1 MVRLTQSTAAKRRK
15 ETTKKTAGIIATFAL
30 GFGVV
35 LSGQAALAAPSQE
48 DVDNARKEVSYA
60 EMSVAQLEIQLSA
73 ASQTAADASVAAATA
88 GEAANKAQVR
98 LDEAKEAA
106 KTATAE
112 AKKAQE
118 AYAVGLKDFAS
129 VAQVAYR
136 GGAGSLDALA
146 PYLEADGL
154 ASLEQRRNTVSS
166 FGMAADNQMQQVAA
180 LSQVADLMETAS
192 DRAKA
197 AEEDAYAEVAEKAE
211 EAAAA
216 AETAEQVVAETERAR
231 SAMVEELAAKR
242 QTSVELENQRLAAA
256 EAEREQQALD
266 QLISNGGGTQSPS
279 SPSPSTPS
287 TSNPTPS
294 TPSTPSTPTP
304 STPAPTPKPTPQPT
318 PTPTPTPPPSSGT
331 ASSAL
336 SVARA
341 QLGKPYVWGGSGP
354 SSFDCS
360 GLVQWSF
367 AQVGK
372 SVPRVASSQYYAGK
386 QIPFSQAQAGDL
398 IFWSSNGTAGSIYHV
413 AFYLG
418 GGQLLHAPKPGDVV
432 RTASL
437 YNVGLIMPYAVRV

>member
-1 MVRLTQSTAAKRRK
+1 MVTLTQSTTAKKRGS
-15 ETTKKTAGIIATFAL
+15 TTKRTAGLLATMAL
-30 GFGVV
+30 GFGAI
-35 LSGQAALAAPSQE
+35 LGGQAALAAPSQE
-48 DVDNARKEVSYA
+48 DVNNARQEVAYA

-73 ASQTAADASVAAATA
+73 ASQAAAEASVAAATA

-112 AKKAQE
+112 ASKALD
-118 AYAVGLKDFAS
+118 AYEVGLKDFAS

-136 GGAGSLDALA
+136 GGTGSLDALA

-154 ASLEQRRNTVSS
+154 ANLEQRRNTVSS
-166 FGMAADNQMQQVAA
+166 FGLAADNQMQQVAA
-180 LSQVADLMETAS
+180 LRQVADLMETAAQK
-192 DRAKA
+192 AKVA
-197 AEEDAYAEVAEKAE
+197 QEEAYVEVAEKAE

-216 AETAEQVVAETERAR
+216 AESASQIVAETERTR
-231 SAMVEELAAKR
+231 TAMLEELAVKR
-242 QTSVELENQRLAAA
+242 QTSVELERERIAAA
-256 EAEREQQALD
+256 EAQREQEALD
-266 QLISNGGGTQSPS
+266 QLLSSGGSQSPTSPGS
-279 SPSPSTPS
+279 STPAPSTPAPSNPSPSTPA
-287 TSNPTPS
+287 PDP
-294 TPSTPSTPTP
+294 TPTP
-304 STPAPTPKPTPQPT
+304 TPTPPPTPT

-336 SVARA
+336 GVARA

-354 SSFDCS
+354 NSFDCS

-398 IFWSSNGTAGSIYHV
+398 IFWSSNGSAGSIYHV